1 MAPQPDLPLARAGE
15 QEWLAAYD
23 PHAFA
28 PVAVTV
34 DIVALTMRH
43 NRLHVLLVERAGPPY
58 QGSLALPGGFVR
70 AGQEDLGQ
78 AAAREL
84 AEETGV
90 DPTALRRVHLEQLGS
105 YGSPVRDPRMH
116 VVSVAYLAFAPDLPD
131 PRAGGDAASAAWTPV
146 AGPRGGGSGDRAPLP
161 GGGPAPAG
169 AEVTGHTAGP
179 GTSGAELPG
188 THPTGQEIPGH
199 CDLPPLGTALN
210 GALAFDHAVILAD
223 ALDRARSKVEYT
235 PLATAFLEPEFT
247 IPELRA
253 VYEEIWGEP
262 LHAGNFHRKVLS
274 VPGFVV
280 STGRTTT
287 RGGSKGGPRARLYR
301 AGGARTLHPALLRPG
316 DRDDP
321 SGRPLD

>member
-1 MAPQPDLPLARAGE
+1 MAPQPDAPPVRPDE
-15 QEWLAAYD
+15 RDWLAAYD
-23 PHAFA
+23 PRAY
-28 PVAVTV
+28 PPIAVCV

-43 NRLHVLLVERAGPPY
+43 GRLHVLLVHRAAPPY
-58 QGSLALPGGFVR
+58 RGSPALPGGFVR
-70 AGQEDLGQ
+70 AGEEDLGQ

-90 DPTALRRVHLEQLGS
+90 DPTELHRVHLEQLGS
-105 YGSPVRDPRMH
+105 YGSPARDPRMH

-146 AGPRGGGSGDRAPLP
+146 AGPRGGGSGDRAPL
-161 GGGPAPAG
+161 
-169 AEVTGHTAGP
+169 H
-179 GTSGAELPG
+179 LPG
-188 THPTGQEIPGH
+188 SPPGA
-199 CDLPPLGTALN
+199 LPD
-210 GALAFDHAVILAD
+210 ALAFDHAAILAD
-223 ALDRARSKVEYT
+223 ALDRARAKVEYT

-280 STGRTTT
+280 ATGRTTT
-287 RGGSKGGPRARLYR
+287 RGGPRGGPRARLYR
-301 AGGARTLHPALLRPG
+301 AGAARTLHPALLRPG
-316 DRDDP
+316 TPDDLP
-321 SGRPLD
+321 DEPPPLD

>member
-1 MAPQPDLPLARAGE
+1 MAAQPDLPLVRAGE

-23 PHAFA
+23 PRAFA

-34 DIVALTMRH
+34 DIAALTMRH

-58 QGSLALPGGFVR
+58 QGCLALPGGFVR
-70 AGQEDLGQ
+70 AGEEDLGQ

-90 DPTALRRVHLEQLGS
+90 DPAALRRIHLEQLGS
-105 YGSPVRDPRMH
+105 YGSPIRDPRMH

-146 AGPRGGGSGDRAPLP
+146 AGPRGGGSGDRSPLSVP
-161 GGGPAPAG
+161 G
-169 AEVTGHTAGP
+169 
-179 GTSGAELPG
+179 S
-188 THPTGQEIPGH
+188 IPGSI
-199 CDLPPLGTALN
+199 PGV
-210 GALAFDHAVILAD
+210 LAFDHAVILAD

-274 VPGFVV
+274 VPGFVE

-287 RGGSKGGPRARLYR
+287 RGGSRGGPRARLYR
-301 AGGARTLHPALLRPG
+301 AGGARTLHPALLRPAERDG
-316 DRDDP
+316 AERDGAERDGAERDDP
-321 SGRPLD
+321 PGHTLD

>member
-1 MAPQPDLPLARAGE
+1 MAPQPDAPPARADE

-23 PHAFA
+23 PRAYA

-43 NRLHVLLVERAGPPY
+43 DRLHVLLVQRAAPPY
-58 QGSLALPGGFVR
+58 QGCLALPGGFVR
-70 AGQEDLGQ
+70 AGEEDLGQ

-90 DPTALRRVHLEQLGS
+90 DATALRRVHLEQLGS

-116 VVSVAYLAFAPDLPD
+116 VVSIAYLAFAPDLPD

-146 AGPRGGGSGDRAPLP
+146 AGPRGGGSGDRALLSVPPPRPTPLP
-161 GGGPAPAG
+161 PGRAPDPAEAQ
-169 AEVTGHTAGP
+169 T
-179 GTSGAELPG
+179 
-188 THPTGQEIPGH
+188 
-199 CDLPPLGTALN
+199 D
-210 GALAFDHAVILAD
+210 ALAFDHAAILAD
-223 ALDRARSKVEYT
+223 ALDRARAKLEYT

-274 VPGFVV
+274 VPDFVV

-287 RGGSKGGPRARLYR
+287 RGGSRGGPRARLYR
-301 AGGARTLHPALLRPG
+301 AGGTRNLHPALLRPTG
-316 DRDDP
+316 PDGLAEPPPDP
-321 SGRPLD
+321 APLD